1 MNTQLIRSLSARK
14 GVALMMCLIFMAL
27 FSALTVGLMATSS
40 TNAQVADNH
49 RKTNTAMN
57 SALSG
62 LECAKSIIAHTPTI
76 STNQNTV
83 TAAQANTMWANLC
96 STLQSTALGGLT
108 VGASAA
114 FTDGVG
120 TGVQIVTPAI
130 NFGSAGQ
137 RFTIRFYRYDAN
149 PTRILVDCTGNEGTI
164 NRKVHVEMDIRKQ
177 ADVLNYAIASRGRM
191 WVTQNSVIH
200 GPIYSSWNRPSIGTG
215 IETTADTTIEGTI
228 GTAITLANLQNS
240 NLQMET
246 LDADDQPV
254 YDAQGN
260 RVVSTQDT
268 IQGGH
273 EGILYGV
280 QNASMPGMS
289 PTDYNTAMYKS
300 LCTTIATSATVRTE
314 YFPYAATGY
323 TVPMSSA
330 SKRYD
335 RKVYENMTFSNVKVP
350 KGTHALFKNC
360 TFQNVLFI
368 EANATYS
375 DSATYTN
382 NTRFENCTFNGAIV
396 TDVPTTSNTN
406 GTWWMRNA
414 MTFTGTATFNN
425 QSQFRETT
433 ILAPNFNVNIG
444 NTGSFESGSENVLT
458 GAIVGG
464 IVDVRGNA
472 RIYGTI
478 ISMFDTSTYSSGYVT
493 NIGAANDGGSESV
506 GYSGGTIEITPDPER
521 LLPSGITTPVIIS
534 PVNNTYSE
542 LCS

>member
-1 MNTQLIRSLSARK
+1 MNTTMIRSSFTRK
-14 GVALMMCLIFMAL
+14 GIALLMCLIFMAL

-83 TAAQANTMWANLC
+83 TAAQANTMWSNLC
-96 STLQSTALGGLT
+96 STLQTTALGGQA
-108 VGASAA
+108 VGSAAA

-130 NFGSAGQ
+130 NFGAAGQ
-137 RFTIRFYRYDAN
+137 SFTLRFYRYDAN
-149 PTRILVDCTGNEGTI
+149 PTRILVNCNGNEGTI
-164 NRKVHVEMDIRKQ
+164 TRRVHQEMDIRKQ

-200 GPIYSSWNRPSIGTG
+200 GPIYSSWNRPSLGTG

-228 GTAITLANLQNS
+228 GTAITLADLRAND
-240 NLQMET
+240 LQMET
-246 LDADDQPV
+246 LDADDQPEF
-254 YDAQGN
+254 DEQGN
-260 RVVSTQDT
+260 RVVSTQDK
-268 IQGGH
+268 IQGSH
-273 EGILYGV
+273 EGIFYGV
-280 QNASMPGMS
+280 QNASMPGMNAS
-289 PTDYNTAMYKS
+289 DYNTAMYKS
-300 LCTTIATSATVRTE
+300 LCTTIATSSTVQTE
-314 YFPYAATGY
+314 YFPYAASGY
-323 TVPMSSA
+323 TVPMSSS

-335 RKVYENMTFSNVKVP
+335 RKVYQNMTFSNVKVP

-375 DSATYTN
+375 DSASYTN
-382 NTRFENCTFNGAIV
+382 NTRFENCNFNGAIV
-396 TDVPTTSNTN
+396 TDVPTTSTTN
-406 GTWWMRNA
+406 STWWMRNA

-433 ILAPNFNVNIG
+433 ILAPNFNINIG
-444 NTGSFESGSENVLT
+444 NTGSFEAGSENTLT
-458 GAIVGG
+458 GAVVGG

-472 RIYGTI
+472 RLFGTI
-478 ISMFDTSTYSSGYVT
+478 ISMFDTSNYSSGYVT

-506 GYSGGTIEITPDPER
+506 GYVGGTIEITPDPER

-534 PVNNTYSE
+534 PVNDTYSE

>member
-1 MNTQLIRSLSARK
+1 MNTKMIRSLSTRK
-14 GVALMMCLIFMAL
+14 GIALLMCLIFMAL

-83 TAAQANTMWANLC
+83 TTAQANTMWANLC
-96 STLQSTALGGLT
+96 TTLQTTALGGHA
-108 VGASAA
+108 VGSATA

-130 NFGSAGQ
+130 NFGAAGQ
-137 RFTIRFYRYDAN
+137 SFTLRFYRYDAN
-149 PTRILVDCTGNEGTI
+149 PTRILVNCNGNEGTI
-164 NRKVHVEMDIRKQ
+164 TRKVHQEMDIRKK

-191 WVTQNSVIH
+191 WVTQNSIIH
-200 GPIYSSWNRPSIGTG
+200 GPIYSAWNRPSLGTG

-228 GTAITLANLQNS
+228 GTAITLADLRNH

-246 LDADDQPV
+246 LDADDQPEF
-254 YDAQGN
+254 DAQGN
-260 RVVSTQDT
+260 RVVSSQDK
-268 IQGGH
+268 IQGSH
-273 EGILYGV
+273 EGIFYGV

-289 PTDYNTAMYKS
+289 PGDYNTSMYKS
-300 LCTTIATSATVRTE
+300 LCTTIATSSTVQTE
-314 YFPYAATGY
+314 YFPYAAAGY
-323 TVPMSSA
+323 NVPMSSS

-335 RKVYENMTFSNVKVP
+335 RKVYQNMTFSNVKVP

-360 TFQNVLFI
+360 TFNNVLFI

-375 DSATYTN
+375 DSATATN
-382 NTRFENCTFNGAIV
+382 NTRFENCNFNGAIV

-406 GTWWMRNA
+406 STWWMRNA

-433 ILAPNFNVNIG
+433 ILAPNFNVNLG
-444 NTGSFESGSENVLT
+444 NTGSFESGSTNTLT
-458 GAIVGG
+458 GAVVGG

-472 RIYGTI
+472 RVYGTI

-493 NIGAANDGGSESV
+493 NIGAANDGGSESI
-506 GYSGGTIEITPDPER
+506 GYTGGVIEVTPDAER

>member
-1 MNTQLIRSLSARK
+1 MNTKMIRSSSTRK
-14 GVALMMCLIFMAL
+14 GIALLMCLIFMAL

-83 TAAQANTMWANLC
+83 TAAQANTIWANLC
-96 STLQSTALGGLT
+96 STLQTTALGGQA
-108 VGASAA
+108 VGSAAA

-120 TGVQIVTPAI
+120 AGTQIVTPAI

-137 RFTIRFYRYDAN
+137 SFTLRFFRYDAN
-149 PTRILVDCTGNEGTI
+149 PTRILVDCNGNEGTI
-164 NRKVHVEMDIRKQ
+164 TRKVHQEMDIRKQ

-200 GPIYSSWNRPSIGTG
+200 GPIYSSWNRPSLGTG

-228 GTAITLANLQNS
+228 GTAITLADLRNY

-254 YDAQGN
+254 FDEQGN
-260 RVVSTQDT
+260 RVVSTQDK

-273 EGILYGV
+273 EGIYYGV
-280 QNASMPGMS
+280 QNSSMPGMS
-289 PTDYNTAMYKS
+289 PTDYNTAMYKG
-300 LCTTIATSATVRTE
+300 LCTTIATSSTVRTE
-314 YFPYAATGY
+314 YFPYAASGY
-323 TVPMSSA
+323 TVPMSSS

-375 DSATYTN
+375 DSAAYTN
-382 NTRFENCTFNGAIV
+382 NTRFENCNFNGAIV
-396 TDVPTTSNTN
+396 TDVPTTSTTN
-406 GTWWMRNA
+406 STWWMRNA
-414 MTFTGTATFNN
+414 MTFTGTANFNN

-444 NTGSFESGSENVLT
+444 NTGSFESGSENTLT
-458 GAIVGG
+458 GAVVGG

-472 RIYGTI
+472 RLFGTI
-478 ISMFDTSTYSSGYVT
+478 ISMFDTSHYSSGYVT
-493 NIGAANDGGSESV
+493 NTGAANDGGSESV
-506 GYSGGTIEITPDPER
+506 GYAGGTIEITPDPER

-534 PVNNTYSE
+534 PVNDSYSE